1 MTTTGR
7 TTDQRRTTTGEDHG
21 RRTWSDLLATPG
33 AIRGIVAV
41 LVLLAIYVIGA
52 LSHLHVLGL

>member
-7 TTDQRRTTTGEDHG
+7 TTEQHRTDGSEG

-33 AIRGIVAV
+33 AIRGLVAV
-41 LVLLAIYVIGA
+41 LVLLAIYVAGA

>member
-7 TTDQRRTTTGEDHG
+7 TTDEHGTREQESRRTV
-21 RRTWSDLLATPG
+21 SDLLATPG
-33 AIRGIVAV
+33 AVRGVVAV

>member
-7 TTDQRRTTTGEDHG
+7 TTDDRGTRAEKG

-33 AIRGIVAV
+33 AVRGVVAV